1 MSQAESIYT
10 AFLGEH
16 SEAYDYLV
24 KNRGLSDLVI
34 SRFSVG
40 YAPDGYQNLTSAF
53 PYYGADRVLQDAGL
67 VKKSERTGTFYRS
80 EEHTSELQSLMRISY
95 AVFCL
100 QKKQTHPYRLNT
112 YSIDEY

>member
-67 VKKSERTGTFYRS
+67 VKKSERTGTFYD
-80 EEHTSELQSLMRISY
+80 
-95 AVFCL
+95 VFRDRVL
-100 QKKQTHPYRLNT
+100 FGLDRKSTRLN
-112 YSIDEY
+112 SSH

>member
-24 KNRGLSDLVI
+24 KNRGLSDLVV

-67 VKKSERTGTFYRS
+67 VKKPERTGTFYD
-80 EEHTSELQSLMRISY
+80 
-95 AVFCL
+95 VFRDRVL
-100 QKKQTHPYRLNT
+100 FGLRDMNGQVVAFGGDRKSTRLN
-112 YSIDEY
+112 SS

>member
-1 MSQAESIYT
+1 MRISDWSSDVCSSD
-10 AFLGEH
+10 L

-67 VKKSERTGTFYRS
+67 VKKSERTGTFYDVFRDRVLFGLRDMNGQ
-80 EEHTSELQSLMRISY
+80 EIGRALCRGRVCQYVEIS
-95 AVFCL
+95 VV
-100 QKKQTHPYRLNT
+100 
-112 YSIDEY
+112 